1 MINFADLNYLDVK
14 KKFSKIFIDLDRKKL
29 SMRTNQIWKFYY
41 QKGYF
46 KPSLFSNLP
55 SEIIKA
61 IENKINFTRLKIKKK
76 QLSKDGTIKWLLEL
90 KDKNLVETVYIPSE
104 SHGTLCISS
113 QVGCTLNCKFCH
125 TGTQPLVK
133 NLSSNEIINQIM
145 VAKDELNEWFEQ
157 KKINNIVYM
166 GMGEP
171 LYNFENVKKSVQILK
186 DTNGLN
192 FSNKRITISTSGI
205 SPNIKK
211 AANEIGTYLALSL
224 HAPNNNIRNSL
235 MPINKKFNIKNIIE
249 HCNHYA
255 KENKNK
261 IFIEYVLL
269 KNINDSAKCAKQLS
283 NIMSKFPCKLNLIQF
298 NPWPG
303 VKYTPSTYE
312 QTLKFI
318 EIVQKNG
325 HIVTLRKSR
334 GDDILGACG
343 QLKTASGRAK
353 RFSNFLKN

>member
-14 KKFSKIFIDLDRKKL
+14 KNFSKIFINLDRKKL

-55 SEIIKA
+55 GEIIKA

-249 HCNHYA
+249 DCNHYA

>member
-249 HCNHYA
+249 DCNHYA